1 MGIDEREDAFLVGR
15 ERERAL
21 FERFLNGDGECKP
34 VWSLYGTG
42 GVGKSTLLDAFRRQA
57 SRRGAAFFLL
67 DSREVGRT
75 GEAFCAAL
83 LARMDPSYGKGET
96 NGTALD
102 RVLERVHRLASQG
115 KVVLAIDTFEEISF
129 MESWLRDDFLRRL
142 PPEALVLLSGRYP
155 LRGQWLTSPAWRERT
170 RWLSIEHLAKEEVLD
185 YAGKCGLTGPG
196 QGERLW
202 ERTQG
207 HGLSLALAVAAEQ
220 IGGGGLL
227 DSSGW
232 SSELAALWLKEVP
245 DEERRDLIEA
255 ASMLRYFNQELL
267 EHITERRVG
276 AAAFSDIAAL
286 SFVRKTGNGW
296 RLHDLMRESTRAQL
310 RERAPEKYR
319 KLVERCVLYYA
330 TLIRES
336 YRKRDVAAEVGEL
349 FYYIGDQN
357 IRAFLNAAE
366 EQEYMWEPLS
376 TANLKEGVRYLRR
389 RRDDAKPV
397 IRRGVDPAT
406 GELLE
411 LTLSKE
417 EMLYPIAGLD
427 LAELAELGPHT
438 VQLMKRTDGAVCGLS
453 AMIPIGAHTIEYLE
467 RDPFSGPY
475 FRSLTP
481 AERVAL
487 AVPGPEPAGWF
498 IRSIDIL
505 DWHDSSMLLEA
516 GSQMYNYMCAGK
528 LFVTAPPPL
537 EMFRESH
544 LGLGFQLLPHV
555 THCSYDGKTPAP
567 AFVLDTRGEKLE
579 AFLNAMLRRIGVEL
593 EPTRNEG
600 AAPGEPARAPEEQ
613 ERRLVALGLTERERE
628 VARLVIDGSSNAD
641 IAARLFVTE
650 ITVKKHLSSVY
661 AKTQVKNR
669 GQLIKAILQ

>member
-1 MGIDEREDAFLVGR
+1 MRFFEEREDAFLVGR
-15 ERERAL
+15 ERERVL
-21 FERFLNGDGECKP
+21 FERFLNGDPEVRP
-34 VWSLYGTG
+34 VWSVYGTG

-57 SRRGAAFFLL
+57 RSHGAAFYLL

-75 GEAFCAAL
+75 GEAFCEAL
-83 LARMDPSYGKGET
+83 SERMDLHDGRGAA
-96 NGTALD
+96 NGSPLD
-102 RVLERVHRLASQG
+102 RVLERLHEEASHRRVAI
-115 KVVLAIDTFEEISF
+115 AIDTFEEMSLL
-129 MESWLRDDFLRRL
+129 EGWLRDEFLRRL
-142 PPEALVLLSGRYP
+142 PSEALVLLSGRHP

-170 RWLSIEHLAKEEVLD
+170 HWLAIDHLERDAVLD
-185 YAGKCGLTGPG
+185 YAGKCGLAEPE

-207 HGLSLALAVAAEQ
+207 HGLSLALAVAAER
-220 IGGGGLL
+220 IGGGGPVDL
-227 DSSGW
+227 SSGW

-245 DEERRDLIEA
+245 DEELRELVEA
-255 ASMLRYFNQELL
+255 ASMLRYFNQEVL

-276 AAAFSDIAAL
+276 ASAFSGIAEL

-310 RERAPEKYR
+310 RERAPGKFR
-319 KLVERCVLYYA
+319 KLMERCVLYYA

-357 IRAFLNAAE
+357 IRAFLNAAD

-376 TANLKEGVRYLRR
+376 AANLEEGIRYLRR
-389 RRDDAKPV
+389 RRDEAKPV
-397 IRRGVDPAT
+397 TRRGVDPAT

-411 LTLSKE
+411 LTLAKE
-417 EMLYPIAGLD
+417 EALYSIAGLD

-438 VQLMKRTDGAVCGLS
+438 VQLMKGTDGTVCGLS
-453 AMIPIGAHTIEYLE
+453 AMISIGADTLDYLE

-481 AERVAL
+481 AEREAL
-487 AVPGPEPAGWF
+487 AVPGPDPAGWF

-505 DWHDSSMLLEA
+505 DWNDSSMLLEA

-528 LFVTAPPPL
+528 LFVTSPPPL

-544 LGLGFQLLPHV
+544 LGLGFRLLPNV
-555 THCSYDGKTPAP
+555 THCAYDGKTPAP
-567 AFVLDTRGEKLE
+567 AFALDTRGEKLE
-579 AFLNAMLRRIGVEL
+579 AFLAAMLRRIGVDL
-593 EPTRNEG
+593 EPARG
-600 AAPGEPARAPEEQ
+600 AAPGDPTRSPEER
-613 ERRLVALGLTERERE
+613 ERRLAALGLTERERE
-628 VARLVIDGSSNAD
+628 VAQLAIDGCSNAD